1 MEQALESP
9 LVPPGEPAPRPTTF
23 YLPFRGTAT
32 LLRPGVLL
40 VRATAPPSALRTT
53 IDDHGAHA
61 RVDVDPGPDCHL
73 ESRISLAPDGTFDE
87 TGTLSFGYG
96 NVLRYRSVGR
106 GVLTPAPDGELE
118 HGAVSCEIDLG
129 AGAYAGVR
137 GRIVSSFLLSTT
149 GDLAHHL
156 LGVVFVPISDE
167 ATRDA

>member
-1 MEQALESP
+1 MEQALE
-9 LVPPGEPAPRPTTF
+9 LPPAPSGEPGQRPTTF
-23 YLPFRGTAT
+23 YLPFRGTASR
-32 LLRPGVLL
+32 LRPGVLL

-53 IDDHGAHA
+53 IDEDGVHA

-87 TGTLSFGYG
+87 TGTLSFGNG

-106 GVLTPAPDGELE
+106 GVLTPAPDRELE

-129 AGAYAGVR
+129 AGAFADVR
-137 GRIVSSFLLSTT
+137 GRIVSSFLLSAT

-156 LGVVFVPISDE
+156 LGVVFVPVAAE
-167 ATRDA
+167 AFRDA